1 MSGTEAYTAPGS
13 GAEQTSAA
21 AWRTVTLAVIAL
33 LGVSVLVGLI
43 LTLSNANR
51 QRDEA
56 RQRQSNSYEV
66 MILTRTL
73 AGTIADAEA
82 ALGRYV
88 ISGDRN
94 WGAKYSERWQ
104 VAGSQIDKL
113 RRDTIDNPD
122 QTQTIAQLDT
132 AYQARGA
139 ELDLIALSTRYKKN
153 NQALGLFYRAGT
165 APSLARI
172 TALLDQIS
180 AREHAL
186 LDRRTTRAMQA
197 VARSNDV
204 AKVLAMFG
212 VLIVIGAILLGWLM
226 VQALR
231 FEAMAQAETAAERA
245 RAEELE
251 VAVADATAELR
262 AQEARLRQV
271 QKMEAIGQLTGGI
284 AHDFNNM
291 LAVVLGGL
299 ELAKRQIATDGD
311 AATRHIDSAT
321 EGAHRAAAL
330 TKRLLAF
337 SREEALRT
345 EAVDP
350 GALVAGMSD
359 LLDRTLGDAIGV
371 TVRDAGSGWHTRVDR
386 HQLENVILNLAVN
399 ARDAMAG
406 RGQLT
411 ITTAGTAL
419 SAGAVGAC
427 PAGEYVSI
435 AVSDN
440 GAGMTAAV
448 MERVFEPFFTTKPIG
463 KGTGLGLSQVF
474 AFVRQADG
482 EVALR
487 SAPGEGTTVTLYL
500 PRHAAEPTP
509 AIVAPAADNGA
520 PAVALDILVVE
531 DDPRVLAATMG
542 ALEELGHRATACDDP
557 LVAPDVLAGNPAVS
571 LVISDVL
578 MPGRTGPEMV
588 AGLLRQRPDLAVLFV
603 TGFAG
608 EANEAEFGGHGMLR
622 KPFTIAALEA
632 AIHAAATTAP
642 RALAGAGV
650 EQHIAAE

>member
-1 MSGTEAYTAPGS
+1 MSGTEACSAPES
-13 GAEQTSAA
+13 GVEQTSGGI
-21 AWRTVTLAVIAL
+21 WRTVTLAAMAL
-33 LGVSVLVGLI
+33 LGVSVLIGLI
-43 LTLSNANR
+43 LTLSEANR

-56 RQRQSNSYEV
+56 RLRQSHSYEV
-66 MILTRTL
+66 MILARTL
-73 AGTIADAEA
+73 AGTIANAEA

-88 ISGDRN
+88 ISGDGTL
-94 WGAKYSERWQ
+94 GARYWEQWQ

-113 RRDTIDNPD
+113 RRDTHDDAAQARAIDD
-122 QTQTIAQLDT
+122 LAT
-132 AYQARGA
+132 AYHVRGA
-139 ELDLIALSTRYKKN
+139 ELELIALSTRYKKN
-153 NQALGLFYRAGT
+153 NQALGLYYRAGT

-172 TALLDQIS
+172 TTLLDQIS

-186 LDRRTTRAMQA
+186 LDQRTTRAMNA

-204 AKVLAMFG
+204 AKVLALFG

-226 VQALR
+226 VQAMR
-231 FEAMAQAETAAERA
+231 FEALAQAETAAERA
-245 RAEELE
+245 RAAELQAAVAAATEELS
-251 VAVADATAELR
+251 

-299 ELAKRQIATDGD
+299 ELARRQIATDGE
-311 AATRHIDSAT
+311 AAARHIDSAA

-345 EAVDP
+345 EPVEP

-359 LLDRTLGDAIGV
+359 LLDRTLGDAIIV

-386 HQLENVILNLAVN
+386 HQLENVVLNLAVN
-399 ARDAMAG
+399 ARDAMQG

-419 SAGAVGAC
+419 SAGAVGTC

-435 AVSDN
+435 AVSDT
-440 GAGMTAAV
+440 GTGMTAEV

-474 AFVRQADG
+474 SFVRQAEG

-500 PRHAAEPTP
+500 PRHATAFVPE
-509 AIVAPAADNGA
+509 IVEAAPAAEV
-520 PAVALDILVVE
+520 PTRSLDILVVE

-542 ALEELGHRATACDDP
+542 ALEELGHRATACGDP
-557 LVAPDVLAGNPAVS
+557 LAAPALLAAMPAVS

-578 MPGRTGPEMV
+578 MPGQTGPEMIT
-588 AGLLRQRPDLAVLFV
+588 GLLRQRPDLAVLFV

-608 EANEAEFGGHGMLR
+608 EANEAEFGGRDVLR
-622 KPFTIAALEA
+622 KPFTIARLET
-632 AIHAAATTAP
+632 AIHAATSGP
-642 RALAGAGV
+642 RALAAVG
-650 EQHIAAE
+650 EERHIAAE